1 MSFFSD
7 LRGYFNT
14 QVIAVDSSLTEFD
27 DAFGEKDI
35 NNVQASRNY
44 KLVFGD
50 TTPILEEGNYF
61 TESMPATLIIYAI
74 RTRDENDSF
83 DVLYQKARDIKALI
97 MNPVNAATLACV
109 NAIFFIDIIPGK
121 EETDDKTYKM
131 TLNFNIRTDLDL

>member
-7 LRGYFNT
+7 LRDYFNT
-14 QVIAVDSSLTEFD
+14 QIIAVDSSLTEFD

-44 KLVFGD
+44 KLIFGD
-50 TTPILEEGNYF
+50 TTPILEQGNYF

-109 NAIFFIDIIPGK
+109 NAIFFETIIPGK